1 MFRAHVL
8 IIRRSKLHYTASGII
23 TPIGARWVLC
33 NWKPQGKKSLSKI
46 NFTKWFLA
54 FGVSSYKALILLHTC
69 YVCVRSIFLD
79 LVTAFT
85 FGKDS
90 KFKLFVTIPCSTVWI
105 NKIITYTRRHR
116 ELIQIWTHKS
126 LISSIYFDEDTKEFI
141 KNAWLNSSDAEQCG
155 VHTSV
160 TILCSVSVRH
170 VNYIVKTDDR
180 GVVKGFR
187 CSRQLWV
194 QRNNNKNCSF
204 YFV

>member
-1 MFRAHVL
+1 MNVITFE
-8 IIRRSKLHYTASGII
+8 TCWGI
-23 TPIGARWVLC
+23 
-33 NWKPQGKKSLSKI
+33 K
-46 NFTKWFLA
+46 NFHKVTSSWFNLFNWFLA
-54 FGVSSYKALILLHTC
+54 FGFSSYKALILLHSC

-79 LVTAFT
+79 LVTEFT

-90 KFKLFVTIPCSTVWI
+90 KFTRFVTIPCTTAWI

-116 ELIQIWTHKS
+116 ELTEIRTHKS
-126 LISSIYFDEDTKEFI
+126 LISSVYFDEDTKEFI
-141 KNAWLNSSDAEQCG
+141 KNAWLNSSDAEQYG

-160 TILCSVSVRH
+160 TILCFVNVRH